1 MQFTTPEL
9 DSFMDKKLR
18 VGIVGATGFTGEEL
32 VKILSRHPQAEVTYV
47 SGKEDRNEKIQ
58 DIFPYLQ
65 NTLDLKCNAFSL
77 DEAAEKTDFVFL
89 SLPHT
94 LSMQSAP
101 FFLKAGKKVVDI
113 SADYRLQD
121 AKIYEKFYKTAHTD
135 AENLRKAVYGLP
147 ELNREKIKKAVLIAN
162 PGCYPTGSILGLLP
176 GLTGGIFNESS
187 IQIDA
192 KSGVTGAGR
201 KADKALHFSEV
212 NESVK
217 AYRLFEHQHVPE
229 IDQALSGVSKKPVSV
244 VFVPHLI
251 PINRGIL
258 STIYVKLAEKMN
270 TEKLLAMYKKFYEH
284 EPFVKI
290 YDAGRLP
297 EIKHIVNTNFCDIGL
312 KVNEEKNLAVIVT
325 ALDNLQKGA
334 AGQAV
339 QNMNIMS
346 GFQETVGLSH

>member
-1 MQFTTPEL
+1 M
-9 DSFMDKKLR
+9 KKLR
-18 VGIVGATGFTGEEL
+18 VGVVGATGFTGEEL
-32 VKILSRHPQAEVTYV
+32 VRILSRHPQVDVTYV
-47 SGKEDRNEKIQ
+47 SGKEDRSEKIQ
-58 DIFPYLQ
+58 DIFPYLKS
-65 NTLDLKCNAFSL
+65 TLDLKCNAFSA
-77 DEAAEKTDFVFL
+77 DEAIEKTDLVFL

-101 FFLKAGKKVVDI
+101 LFLKAGKKVIDI

-121 AKIYEKFYKTAHTD
+121 IKTYEKFYKTVHTD
-135 AENLRKAVYGLP
+135 PKNLAGAVYGLP
-147 ELNREKIKKAVLIAN
+147 ELNRAKLKGASLIAN
-162 PGCYPTGSILGLLP
+162 PGCYPTGSILGLAP
-176 GLTGGIFNESS
+176 GLAGGIFDESS

-217 AYRLFEHQHVPE
+217 AYKLFEHQHVPE
-229 IDQALSGVSKKPVSV
+229 MDQALSGVSKKPVSI

-258 STIYVKLAEKMN
+258 STIYVRLAKKTN
-270 TEKLLAMYKKFYEH
+270 TDELLAAYKKFYAR
-284 EPFVKI
+284 EPFVKV

-297 EIKHIVNTNFCDIGL
+297 EIKNVTHTNFCDIGL
-312 KVNEEKNLAVIVT
+312 KVNEEKEIAVIVT
-325 ALDNLQKGA
+325 AIDNLQKGA

-339 QNMNIMS
+339 QNMNIMFGFEETS
-346 GFQETVGLSH
+346 GL

>member
-1 MQFTTPEL
+1 M
-9 DSFMDKKLR
+9 KKLR
-18 VGIVGATGFTGEEL
+18 VGVVGATGYTGEEL
-32 VKILSRHPQAEVTYV
+32 VRILSRHPNAEVTYV
-47 SGKEDRNEKIQ
+47 SGKDDRNEKIQ
-58 DIFPYLQ
+58 EIFPYLR

-77 DEAAEKTDFVFL
+77 EEAIEKTDLVFL

-101 FFLKAGKKVVDI
+101 LFLKAGKRVVDI

-121 AKIYEKFYKTAHTD
+121 TKTYEKFYKTAHQD
-135 AENLRKAVYGLP
+135 AAHLREAVYGLP
-147 ELNREKIKKAVLIAN
+147 ELNREKIKTAKLIAN
-162 PGCYPTGSILGLLP
+162 PGCYPTGSILGLTP
-176 GLTGGIFNESS
+176 GLASGVFDETS

-192 KSGVTGAGR
+192 KSGVTGSGR

-212 NESVK
+212 NESLK

-244 VFVPHLI
+244 VFVPHLV

-258 STIYVKLAEKMN
+258 STIYVKLAKKMN
-270 TEKLLAMYKKFYEH
+270 TEELIAVYKKFYAH
-284 EPFVKI
+284 EPFVKV

-297 EIKHIVNTNFCDIGL
+297 EIKHVVNTNFCDIGL

-325 ALDNLQKGA
+325 AIDNLQKGA
-334 AGQAV
+334 AGQAI
-339 QNMNIMS
+339 QNMNIMC
-346 GFQETVGLSH
+346 GFEETAGL